1 MSVEAVKA
9 ILVELGVEEAQL
21 GPDRHLRA
29 DLALDSTE
37 TTELEIELR
46 HRFNVAIDLW
56 DRTDYTIAELA
67 QRVAVGGDG
76 PARPGGAATGAEP
89 VARTGGVCA

>member
-9 ILVELGVEEAQL
+9 ILVELGVEEVHL

-46 HRFNVAIDLW
+46 RRFNASVDLW
-56 DRTDYTIAELA
+56 DSKDYTIAELA
-67 QRVAVGGDG
+67 RRIAEGGGG
-76 PARPGGAATGAEP
+76 PVRSYDPATGAERITP
-89 VARTGGVCA
+89 TGGACR